1 MTGDR
6 RVARE
11 SRTVRDVTRFQDLEL
26 WSEEFC
32 EEGQDVHAGGLI
44 NLALPFDESALVYS
58 PDLIENDL
66 TGFAFE
72 SNRYAGGVGPT
83 FRRHGGDDDRVDMTV
98 HFVGRDDEAR
108 AGFADLPAFGWIQ
121 SYKKYIETGGYH
133 FQSFRSHLEVDEASR
148 STSSSS
154 PCRCTSSNA

>member
-1 MTGDR
+1 M
-6 RVARE
+6 
-11 SRTVRDVTRFQDLEL
+11 L
-26 WSEEFC
+26 WSEKFC
-32 EEGQDVHAGGLI
+32 EKSKHVHAGGPI
-44 NLALPFDESALVYS
+44 NLPHAFDQPALVYS

-121 SYKKYIETGGYH
+121 SYKEYVETGSYH
-133 FQSFRSHLEVDEASR
+133 FQSSRSHLEIDVASR
-148 STSSSS
+148 SIS
-154 PCRCTSSNA
+154 